1 MSQDP
6 QFVAE
11 YRDAIMQITDQHGTR
26 PRLVCKGGAAVAYS
40 SSDPTVYRE
49 GGSRI
54 HALSATTND
63 TANNTCLLG
72 KARSRTLV
80 ADMGTASIA
89 TTSTITRSSGSFVT
103 DGFLVGQRIA
113 ILPTAA
119 ESGANLTTAA
129 NGQICVLTA
138 VAATTLTVSGT
149 PLVVETILAG
159 FAIYQLTQLG
169 VTSVPLN
176 SGFASGVPA
185 VSLLSPSVMP
195 WVDDTPNRF
204 MTLGPNEW
212 LWAAAGTAL
221 GAGEVMDISAML
233 GDY

>member
-11 YRDAIMQITDQHGTR
+11 YRDAIIQLTDQHSTR
-26 PRLVCKGGAAVAYS
+26 PRLVCKGGTAVAYS
-40 SSDPTVYRE
+40 ASDPTVYRE

-63 TANNTCLLG
+63 AGNNTCLLG
-72 KARSRTLV
+72 KARQRTLV
-80 ADMGTASIA
+80 SNMGTASIA

-113 ILPTAA
+113 ILPVNP
-119 ESGANLTTAA
+119 EDGSNLTTAG
-129 NGQICVLTA
+129 NGLICTLTA

-149 PLVVETILAG
+149 PLTAETILAG

-169 VTSVPLN
+169 VVSVPLN

-185 VSLLSPSVMP
+185 VSLLSPTVMP
-195 WVDDTPNRF
+195 WLDDTPNRF
-204 MTLGPNEW
+204 MTLGPNEY
-212 LWAAAGTAL
+212 LWVAAGTAL
-221 GAGEVMDISAML
+221 AASEVIDVSAML

>member
-11 YRDAIMQITDQHGTR
+11 YRDAVFQLTDQHGTR
-26 PRLVCKGGAAVAYS
+26 PRLIAKGGSAVAYS

-54 HALSATTND
+54 HAGSVTTND
-63 TANNTCLLG
+63 AANNSLAFG
-72 KARSRTLV
+72 KARQRTLV
-80 ADMGTASIA
+80 SDMGTASVA

-113 ILPTAA
+113 ILPTTL

-129 NGQICVLTA
+129 NGQIVTLTT

-149 PLVVETILAG
+149 PLTAETILAG
-159 FAIYQLTQLG
+159 FAIYQMFQFG
-169 VTSVPLN
+169 VLSVPLN

-185 VSLLSPSVMP
+185 VSLLSPTTLP
-195 WVDDTPNRF
+195 WLDDTPNRF
-204 MTLGPNEW
+204 LTLGPNEYF
-212 LWAAAGTAL
+212 WAAAGTAL
-221 GAGEVMDISAML
+221 SAQEVMDVNLML

>member
-11 YRDAIMQITDQHGTR
+11 YRDSIIQLTDQHSTR
-26 PRLVCKGGAAVAYS
+26 PRVVCKGGTAVAYS
-40 SSDPTVYRE
+40 ASDPTVYRE

-54 HALSATTND
+54 HALSVTTND
-63 TANNTCLLG
+63 AANNTVVLG
-72 KARSRTLV
+72 RARRRTLV
-80 ADMGTASIA
+80 SDMGTASIA

-113 ILPTAA
+113 ILPLN
-119 ESGANLTTAA
+119 EGDGANLTTAA
-129 NGQICVLTA
+129 NGQILTLTT

-149 PLVVETILAG
+149 PLIAETILAG
-159 FAIYQLTQLG
+159 FAIYQMMQHS

-185 VSLLSPSVMP
+185 VSLLSSSVMP

-204 MTLGPNEW
+204 LTLGPTEY

-221 GAGEVMDISAML
+221 GASEVMDVIAML